1 MLGYKEKNLLREMI
15 ETKNF
20 EILKLK
26 LYNSEAE
33 MQLSLILYTT
43 D

>member
-33 MQLSLILYTT
+33 MRLSLILYTT